1 MVLIEGNEH
10 EEYSVLAD
18 NLPLEV
24 PYTLMID
31 PGNACN
37 FQCTFCPTGDKDL
50 LKSVNRPLGMM
61 KLDLFRKIIDDMAGF
76 KQKVRSL
83 RLYKDG
89 EPFLNKDISE
99 MVSYAKKKAVSQEAY
114 IISNGSLITKEA
126 ALKLLHAGLDR
137 LRISVEHVNDEDY
150 KKITKT
156 FGDYKKIVE
165 NVRYLYQEKVKM
177 GHHLHINSKIVD
189 TGLSEHD
196 FKKFKNDFGPI
207 SDSLT
212 VESLMGW
219 SKSFVKDF
227 TIGKEISYG
236 IDYQSKL
243 NSIEVCPQPFKG
255 LAVNFDGTVSICCVD
270 WSHGTLVGDTKK
282 ESIVDIWF
290 GQKLREFRLMHLR
303 KERNKI
309 SACADCHYIKG
320 HKPEAYLDHKTE
332 ELIKI
337 YEN

>member
-1 MVLIEGNEH
+1 MKKWNVTILRYPRILIG
-10 EEYSVLAD
+10 
-18 NLPLEV
+18 
-24 PYTLMID
+24 
-31 PGNACN
+31 
-37 FQCTFCPTGDKDL
+37 CPTSYHKEYCLERYITGLKNIQYPNFDIL
-50 LKSVNRPLGMM
+50 LVDNS
-61 KLDLFRKIIDDMAGF
+61 D
-76 KQKVRSL
+76 
-83 RLYKDG
+83 
-89 EPFLNKDISE
+89 
-99 MVSYAKKKAVSQEAY
+99 
-114 IISNGSLITKEA
+114 
-126 ALKLLHAGLDR
+126 
-137 LRISVEHVNDEDY
+137 NDEYY